1 MTALDLKKFADTP
14 LITDP
19 YDYLIV
25 PGFLKKEAI
34 KRIDN
39 DYPSLP
45 SPGSFAISSVK
56 AGSAFTELITEMSG
70 EAVQIAF
77 EKKFGV
83 NLTGR
88 PLTVTVRG
96 RSQSKDGRIHTD
108 TPSKILTLLIYM
120 NTEWKN
126 TEGRLRVL
134 RSADNLQN
142 YAAEVPPEAGTLLA
156 FRRSDVSWH
165 GHEPFNGVRKV
176 IQINWVTSQ
185 KILQREIRR
194 HKISALFKKINPFT
208 QNPKRDIG

>member
-1 MTALDLKKFADTP
+1 MTAIDLKKFAATP

-25 PGFLKKEAI
+25 PGFLKHEAI

-45 SPGSFAISSVK
+45 SAGSFAISSVK
-56 AGSAFTELITEMSG
+56 AGAAFTELISEMSG
-70 EAVQIAF
+70 KAVQIAF
-77 EKKFGV
+77 AEKFGV
-83 NLTGR
+83 NLTDR

-96 RSQSKDGRIHTD
+96 RSQLKDGRIHTD

-126 TEGRLRVL
+126 SGGRLRVL
-134 RSADNLQN
+134 RSADNLQD

-156 FRRSDVSWH
+156 FRRSENSWH
-165 GHEPFNGVRKV
+165 GHEQFNGVRKV
-176 IQINWVTSQ
+176 IQLNWVSSR
-185 KILQREIRR
+185 KVLQREIRR
-194 HKISALFKKINPFT
+194 HKISALLKKINPFT
-208 QNPKRDIG
+208 QTSERDIG